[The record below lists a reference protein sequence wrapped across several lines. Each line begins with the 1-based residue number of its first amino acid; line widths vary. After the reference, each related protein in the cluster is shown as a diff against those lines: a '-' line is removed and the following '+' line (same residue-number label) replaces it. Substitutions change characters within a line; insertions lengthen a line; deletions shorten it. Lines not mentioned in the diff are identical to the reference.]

1 MTWGMQAALRV
12 SHRCSDS
19 SCHLKTNVVSVR
31 NLKQAALMSFLASW
45 SHNLVLREIH
55 LFSVQSASESRTLVV
70 VTPRRMTSL
79 AIDRWLHFEMSAD
92 VANTSYKSYNNLAQ
106 AF

>member
-45 SHNLVLREIH
+45 SHNLVFREIH
-55 LFSVQSASESRTLVV
+55 LFSAERLRIQDIGGCDSTKDDILGNRQ
-70 VTPRRMTSL
+70 
-79 AIDRWLHFEMSAD
+79 
-92 VANTSYKSYNNLAQ
+92 VA